1 MQGRTVKAKNYR
13 GLIMGVVIRALHL
26 LPPETAH
33 RLALSALGRGLV
45 PRRELEKKPRL
56 ATTVFGLEF
65 ENPLGLAAGFD
76 KSGKAIRGC
85 LDLGFGFVEIGT
97 VTPRPQ
103 AGNPKPRLF
112 RLPQQRALIN
122 RMGFNNDGLEA
133 VRERLARRDPAW
145 GPVGANL
152 GANRDTGDP
161 IGDYVA
167 GLRGVYREVD
177 YVAINVSSPNTPGLR
192 QLQTRARLDA
202 LLSALLET
210 RAELAGGERPKP
222 LLVKLAPDLAADDEA
237 EIAEVAL
244 ARSIDGLI
252 IGNTT
257 IARPSDRDG
266 HWRGQAG
273 GLSGPPLLDASTAQ
287 LRRFF
292 RLTSGRL
299 PLIGV
304 GGVSRGAD
312 AYAKVR
318 AGASLLQIYT
328 ALVYRGP
335 SVIGRIL
342 AELDRL
348 LERDG
353 CASLV
358 TAVGRDALA

>member
-1 MQGRTVKAKNYR
+1 
-13 GLIMGVVIRALHL
+13 
-26 LPPETAH
+26 
-33 RLALSALGRGLV
+33 
-45 PRRELEKKPRL
+45 
-56 ATTVFGLEF
+56 
-65 ENPLGLAAGFD
+65 
-76 KSGKAIRGC
+76 
-85 LDLGFGFVEIGT
+85 
-97 VTPRPQ
+97 
-103 AGNPKPRLF
+103 
-112 RLPQQRALIN
+112 
-122 RMGFNNDGLEA
+122 
-133 VRERLARRDPAW
+133 
-145 GPVGANL
+145 
-152 GANRDTGDP
+152 
-161 IGDYVA
+161 VA
-167 GLRGVYREVD
+167 GLRGVYKKVD

-192 QLQTRARLDA
+192 QLQARARLDA

-244 ARSIDGLI
+244 TRSIDGLI

-257 IARPSDRDG
+257 IARPSELDG
-266 HWRGQAG
+266 RWRGQAG

-304 GGVSRGAD
+304 GGVYQGTD
-312 AYAKVR
+312 AYTKVR

-328 ALVYRGP
+328 ALVYQGP

-353 CASLV
+353 CASLA